1 MQENTCTKHY
11 SIAHLI
17 DTSQMFYLHNHSLS
31 SSVSQTAYVCISDP
45 DPGRLE
51 RGPL

>member
-17 DTSQMFYLHNHSLS
+17 DTSLMFYLLSHSLS
-31 SSVSQTAYVCISDP
+31 SSVSQTAYVYISDP

-51 RGPL
+51 RGTL